1 MTMIEIALAAWLAIS
16 FVAGC
21 LIGCAIKRASERG

>member
-1 MTMIEIALAAWLAIS
+1 MTTIEIALAAWLPVS

-21 LIGCAIKRASERG
+21 LIGRAIKRASERG